1 MEKKYED
8 MVYMPH
14 HVSLRHPHMSRRSRA
29 AQFAP
34 FAAITGH
41 EESVGEVARF
51 VEQRAELD
59 DDQKELV
66 DNKLRAI
73 LNSTEPKK
81 VSIIY
86 FEKDKRKKGGRYVIV
101 CGYIEKFDE
110 KTREIVVAD
119 DRRILLDDVYD
130 IKVMCDKEKKKYN

>member
-14 HVSLRHPHMSRRSRA
+14 HVSLRHPYMSRRNRA

-34 FAAITGH
+34 FAAVTGH
-41 EESVGEVARF
+41 EESICEVARY
-51 VEQRAELD
+51 VEEKIELD
-59 DDQKELV
+59 DNQKELV

-73 LNSTEPKK
+73 LNSMEPKK

-86 FEKDKRKKGGRYVIV
+86 FEKDKRKKVEG
-101 CGYIEKFDE
+101 
-110 KTREIVVAD
+110 T
-119 DRRILLDDVYD
+119 L
-130 IKVMCDKEKKKYN
+130 

>member
-14 HVSLRHPHMSRRSRA
+14 HVSLRHPHMSRRNRA

-41 EESVGEVARF
+41 DEAIGEVARY
-51 VEQRAELD
+51 VEEKIELD
-59 DDQKELV
+59 DNQKELV
-66 DNKLRAI
+66 DNELRAI

-86 FEKDKRKKGGRYVIV
+86 FEKDKRKKGGRYLIV
-101 CGYIEKFDE
+101 HGYIEKFDE
-110 KTREIVVAD
+110 KTREIVVTE

-130 IKVMCDKEKKKYN
+130 IKVIYHKEKKNYN

>member
-1 MEKKYED
+1 MKNKYED

-14 HVSLRHPHMSRRSRA
+14 HVSLRHPHMSRRNRA

-34 FAAITGH
+34 FAAVTGH
-41 EESVGEVARF
+41 EQSINEVARF
-51 VEQRAELD
+51 VEEKIELD

-81 VSIIY
+81 VAVIY
-86 FEKDKRKKGGRYVIV
+86 FEKDKRKKGGRYIIV
-101 CGYIEKFDE
+101 RTNIEKFDE
-110 KTREIVVAD
+110 NRREIVVAE
-119 DRRILLDDVYD
+119 DRRIFLDDVYD
-130 IKVMCDKEKKKYN
+130 IKAMV

>member
-14 HVSLRHPHMSRRSRA
+14 HVSLRHPHMSRRNRA

-34 FAAITGH
+34 FAAMTGH
-41 EESVGEVARF
+41 DEAIGEVARY
-51 VEQRAELD
+51 VEEKIELD
-59 DDQKELV
+59 DNQKELV

-81 VSIIY
+81 TSIIY
-86 FEKDKRKKGGRYVIV
+86 FEKDKRKKGGRYLIV
-101 CGYIEKFDE
+101 RGCVKKFDE
-110 KTREIVVAD
+110 QTREVIIND
-119 DRRILLDDVYD
+119 NINISIEDIYD
-130 IKVMCDKEKKKYN
+130 INHL